1 MFMFLIQKRILI
13 EVNLDFMVSGHSY
26 LPCDRGFG
34 NIEQSCKKKEII
46 NGPEHY
52 KEIIS
57 KIKNTVVHQM
67 KQEEFL
73 DIKSLK
79 KRITMR
85 TTKVPGFLFSK
96 ARSIVLSK
104 DNKFQFMLIL
114 AEGSV
119 MVDLKRKNKRELISH
134 EPISKKYSHGE
145 AIRISEEKVKDV
157 KHFNDFLT
165 MAGRNWISKIVR
177 GQTTARNR
185 PQVDPE
191 HEVTHPE
198 NIQDDDQFQDYV
210 PVPPPVGEEDLQDD
224 SEGDSRVADEE
235 DQADH
240 EAEDRVE
247 SNGDMF
253 PEDL

>member
-1 MFMFLIQKRILI
+1 
-13 EVNLDFMVSGHSY
+13 
-26 LPCDRGFG
+26 
-34 NIEQSCKKKEII
+34 
-46 NGPEHY
+46 
-52 KEIIS
+52 
-57 KIKNTVVHQM
+57 
-67 KQEEFL
+67 
-73 DIKSLK
+73 
-79 KRITMR
+79 
-85 TTKVPGFLFSK
+85 
-96 ARSIVLSK
+96 
-104 DNKFQFMLIL
+104 MLIL